1 MTESFQVFAD
11 VEAPAQATW
20 SVLTDWERQAEWA
33 MLTRTRGI
41 GPTGGHAVGE
51 EVHAF
56 TGVGRLGFMDTMVIE
71 AWDPPARCRVRKT
84 GRVVRGASEFRVEV
98 LGPHR
103 SRVVYAAEVEVP
115 GGRVGLALWPVARA
129 AIAAGFGRSLAT
141 LAGIVEREAPAQDAA
156 AGAAPTTAQPGG

>member
-1 MTESFQVFAD
+1 MTESFQVSAD
-11 VEAPAQATW
+11 VDAPAQATW
-20 SVLTDWERQAEWA
+20 SVLTDWERQSEWA
-33 MLTRTRGI
+33 LLTHTRGI
-41 GPTGGHAVGE
+41 GPTGGQAVGE

-71 AWDPPARCRVRKT
+71 VWDPPQRCRVRKT
-84 GRVVRGASEFRVEV
+84 GRVVRGASEFRVEA

-129 AIAAGFGRSLAT
+129 AIAAGFGRSLTT
-141 LAGIVEREAPAQDAA
+141 LAGIAEAESSSRLRAAGGTAATAPA
-156 AGAAPTTAQPGG
+156 